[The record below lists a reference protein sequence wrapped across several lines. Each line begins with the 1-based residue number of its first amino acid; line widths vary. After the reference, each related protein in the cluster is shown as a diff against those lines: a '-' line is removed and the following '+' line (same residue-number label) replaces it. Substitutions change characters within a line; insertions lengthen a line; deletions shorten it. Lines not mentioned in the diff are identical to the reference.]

1 MDCMFVQ
8 DRKVKDHLNFMLDLE
23 TIQQSLKELWGEGF
37 GGKLLKK
44 WAMMLILFGLN
55 SKFQISLKFNQIIF
69 QSLN

>member
-1 MDCMFVQ
+1 MDCMCVQ

-44 WAMMLILFGLN
+44 WAMT
-55 SKFQISLKFNQIIF
+55 
-69 QSLN
+69 